1 MINPNLALNEAL
13 KVESLCGR
21 VLGDIG
27 SIHARITTVTEDNQA
42 APMSPELVALRRYIR
57 EIQDAVRDLYPND
70 FYK

>member
-1 MINPNLALNEAL
+1 MINPNMALNEAL

-27 SIHARITTVTEDNQA
+27 SIHARITPLDAGQP
-42 APMSPELVALRRYIR
+42 APMSLELVALRRYIR
-57 EIQDAVRDLYPND
+57 EIQDATRDLYPND